1 MTPLRTYLLIMFN
14 LKNKML
20 KVNAY
25 NLHQKSTLQAAK
37 PTLFHVRV

>member
-1 MTPLRTYLLIMFN
+1 MFN

-25 NLHQKSTLQAAK
+25 ILHQKSSNFKLQNQ
-37 PTLFHVRV
+37 LCFMYEYHF